1 MITTEAD
8 PVIFLLGAARAATHS
23 LYAGK

>member
-8 PVIFLLGAARAATHS
+8 PVIFLLGSARAATHS
-23 LYAGK
+23 LYSGK